1 MSEQKHKHLDITI
14 DFETCGLGVNAAPMQ
29 LAAVAWDRFVPLPS
43 EEELRKPLNSFANP
57 FTSFDHQLS
66 IGIDL
71 RSCFMLGLEF
81 DKHTSDWW
89 QQQPEEVRKEVQSL
103 EPWPLPEAMEQFI
116 QWVKDMTEGYNSY
129 TIWAQGADFDI
140 AKLNHY
146 LAVCGIKAPWKHTQV
161 RCARTYILEHAH
173 MIVPEISPEDVA
185 SVPNVIYS
193 HIPKMNA
200 NLGGKYADFGSKHNA
215 LFDCFQTSWNVWYC
229 YQVERSIFTSL

>member
-1 MSEQKHKHLDITI
+1 MSEHKHLDITI

-43 EEELRKPLNSFANP
+43 EEELRKPLKDFTNP
-57 FTSFDHQLS
+57 FTASIFRSIDGQFS

-71 RSCFMLGLEF
+71 RSCFMLGLDF

-89 QQQPEEVRKEVQSL
+89 QQQDPAVRNEVLSL
-103 EPWPLPEAMEQFI
+103 EPWPLSIAIDQFI
-116 QWVKDMTEGYNSY
+116 KWVKDATADCTSY

-173 MIVPEISPEDVA
+173 MLVPDISPEDAA
-185 SVPNVIYS
+185 SFPNVIYS
-193 HIPKMNA
+193 HIPKMN
-200 NLGGKYADFGSKHNA
+200 ADFGSKHNA
-215 LFDCFQTSWNVWYC
+215 LFDCF
-229 YQVERSIFTSL
+229 